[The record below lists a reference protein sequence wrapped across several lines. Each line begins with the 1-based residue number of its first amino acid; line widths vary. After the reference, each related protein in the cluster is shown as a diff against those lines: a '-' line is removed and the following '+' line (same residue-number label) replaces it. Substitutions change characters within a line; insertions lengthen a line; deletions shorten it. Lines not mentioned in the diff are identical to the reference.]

1 MPRLSVQ
8 RLFDERRERL
18 GLAWAA
24 GRAGAEREFTG
35 EMLRKPGVGLIG
47 HLNLIHPL
55 LAQVLG
61 RREVDYLERLE
72 PTVRRQTIEGLCK
85 GDIVAILLADDI
97 APPAALA
104 ECADRSR
111 VPLIVS
117 REASQHV
124 INVL

>member
-8 RLFDERRERL
+8 QLFDGRAERL
-18 GLAWAA
+18 GLAWAG
-24 GRAGAEREFTG
+24 GRPGASREFNG

-72 PTVRRQTIEGLCK
+72 PAVRGQTACALCK
-85 GDIVAILLADDI
+85 GETIAIIVCDGI
-97 APPAALA
+97 AAPAAL
-104 ECADRSR
+104 
-111 VPLIVS
+111 
-117 REASQHV
+117 
-124 INVL
+124 